1 MSKHKN
7 GIGQIGEITEIQ
19 PNYIP
24 LGFSMFGKMAMIF
37 PFLFTNSFCARNLK
51 TILHLK
57 KCVQASWD
65 NKF

>member
-19 PNYIP
+19 TNYIP

-37 PFLFTNSFCARNLK
+37 PFLLAYLFLLT
-51 TILHLK
+51 
-57 KCVQASWD
+57 
-65 NKF
+65 